1 MIFGVSDILY
11 YLISIPLTIWLCRL
25 LSPSLLAAQPDSAR
39 VPEVDAP
46 LKTRVETSR
55 KSPAKETFE
64 SKSTSA
70 GEQEE
75 EDGTRGDKVREGV
88 RAPETTAELQAAGES
103 VMSVGGPPIV
113 SDDVPKTAEVGVI
126 AAAAAAARVDVAAAG
141 SSRSTVE
148 HTSPAGTLPQAVDGG
163 QSTTANSAEQEK
175 RVGAHDRGEDGE
187 PPGFETHRP
196 VWSGG
201 VHLRQQDTAGGYQNH
216 RQPTANEFEI
226 QRTILTAANSRSV
239 NGLLAIVDMHV
250 NQLNSVNVST
260 LIHRLA
266 SITQNQ
272 EQSQKAL
279 TRDPRMKRVLRR
291 AVELAPTSSCQSL
304 SNISWAVG
312 KLQMVEEKEV
322 MQAIVEAA
330 KTRLDHFRPQN
341 FSNML
346 YGLSRVGYCDKA
358 LMELVSK
365 KVAGTLCTFKP
376 QEVSN
381 LLYAYGRLNCFNEQL
396 LQEISAC
403 VSAMMPRYDGHG
415 VGNIMCSLAR
425 LNYPSKELLDAVAAD
440 VVYTPHKYGK
450 FLIAKILRPMHS
462 LGYTNLSMLM
472 TTSKY
477 ILDHVGAIRVDEMAI
492 VMQGFA
498 QEGIRAPPSDSEED
512 TLSASVR
519 RPSPSIGLLEYEAAS
534 YRVDAL
540 MQAAA
545 LKLSTVAKLEEVS
558 LEKIVQLFNLMA
570 RLGMKARP
578 SNGGFLL
585 SACARILQ
593 NLDTLGA
600 EQIKSILQSC
610 AMMELALTSFEE
622 RLLSEIAD
630 PDDTFV
636 IGAASSTAAGT
647 ASCSSPQSLVGAPAA
662 SESMPVDLLPP
673 GSGHGLPWNS
683 ESLKFLLE
691 TDEHFA
697 QQQLGDGGK
706 HW

>member
-1 MIFGVSDILY
+1 
-11 YLISIPLTIWLCRL
+11 
-25 LSPSLLAAQPDSAR
+25 
-39 VPEVDAP
+39 
-46 LKTRVETSR
+46 
-55 KSPAKETFE
+55 
-64 SKSTSA
+64 
-70 GEQEE
+70 
-75 EDGTRGDKVREGV
+75 
-88 RAPETTAELQAAGES
+88 
-103 VMSVGGPPIV
+103 
-113 SDDVPKTAEVGVI
+113 
-126 AAAAAAARVDVAAAG
+126 
-141 SSRSTVE
+141 
-148 HTSPAGTLPQAVDGG
+148 
-163 QSTTANSAEQEK
+163 
-175 RVGAHDRGEDGE
+175 
-187 PPGFETHRP
+187 
-196 VWSGG
+196 
-201 VHLRQQDTAGGYQNH
+201 
-216 RQPTANEFEI
+216 
-226 QRTILTAANSRSV
+226 
-239 NGLLAIVDMHV
+239 
-250 NQLNSVNVST
+250 
-260 LIHRLA
+260 
-266 SITQNQ
+266 
-272 EQSQKAL
+272 
-279 TRDPRMKRVLRR
+279 
-291 AVELAPTSSCQSL
+291 
-304 SNISWAVG
+304 
-312 KLQMVEEKEV
+312 MVEEKEV

-346 YGLSRVGYCDKA
+346 YGLSRVGYCDKP

-440 VVYTPHKYGK
+440 VVFTPHKYGK

-492 VMQGFA
+492 VMQGFS
-498 QEGIRAPPSDSEED
+498 QEGVRAPPSGSEED
-512 TLSASVR
+512 TLSASIR
-519 RPSPSIGLLEYEAAS
+519 RPSPAIGLLEYEAAS

-570 RLGMKARP
+570 RLGMKAKP

-673 GSGHGLPWNS
+673 GSGHELPGSGCGWNP

-697 QQQLGDGGK
+697 QQQLDGGK
-706 HW
+706 HGGSRW